1 MAKAKPKAGPKAPL
15 SKVDVLKRGPKAPLI
30 RVDVLKRKLNDVP
43 AAIQPLA
50 QAVWRARDGLRDEQ
64 RQLVQNACNDA
75 LTVAHAYVD
84 DRLLEDI
91 QKLDEAHPE
100 WRAALDA
107 VRNAMSVLKPPEL
120 DALPAELRG
129 LAALNQRIEYAVDGV
144 DDDIESFIDYVCDP
158 DLCPKEED
166 VPPLEHLQI
175 ALAEC
180 DNETIGQELA
190 GSFDNLRSLDAEVLL
205 REFIHRLS
213 PQHRC
218 IIAAILAAS

>member
-15 SKVDVLKRGPKAPLI
+15 SKVDVLKRKLDGAPT
-30 RVDVLKRKLNDVP
+30 
-43 AAIQPLA
+43 AIQPLA
-50 QAVWRARDGLRDEQ
+50 QAVWRAREGWRDEQ
-64 RQLVQNACNDA
+64 RQLVQDACNDA

-107 VRNAMSVLKPPEL
+107 VRNAMSVLEPPEL
-120 DALPAELRG
+120 DALPAKLRG

-158 DLCPKEED
+158 DLCPKDQEEI
-166 VPPLEHLQI
+166 PPLDMLRSG
-175 ALAEC
+175 LAEC
-180 DNETIGQELA
+180 DTETIGQELA
-190 GSFDNLRSLDAEVLL
+190 AEFDNLRSLDAEILL
-205 REFIHRLS
+205 REFIHHLS

-218 IIAAILAAS
+218 IIAAVLAAS

>member
-15 SKVDVLKRGPKAPLI
+15 SKVDVLKRKLDGAPT
-30 RVDVLKRKLNDVP
+30 
-43 AAIQPLA
+43 AIQPLA
-50 QAVWRARDGLRDEQ
+50 QAVWRAREGWRDEQ
-64 RQLVQNACNDA
+64 RQLVQDACNDA

-107 VRNAMSVLKPPEL
+107 VRNAMSVLEPPEL
-120 DALPAELRG
+120 DALPAKLRG

-158 DLCPKEED
+158 DLCPKEEEN

-205 REFIHRLS
+205 REFIHHLS

-218 IIAAILAAS
+218 IIAAVLAAS